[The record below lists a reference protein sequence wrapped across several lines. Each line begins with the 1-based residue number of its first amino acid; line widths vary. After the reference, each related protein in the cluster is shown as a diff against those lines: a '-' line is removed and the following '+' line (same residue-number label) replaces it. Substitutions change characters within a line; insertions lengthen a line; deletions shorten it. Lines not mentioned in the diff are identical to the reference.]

1 MVYIRR
7 MVWFIASRLVILCI
21 LLGMLVCGFFM
32 CMNLAN
38 VYIVLDEGLEKR
50 AEVILTREEAE
61 ELNKYFHYDFLNADP
76 ALARAFDG
84 TSVYDDYTITDFE
97 YELTIESLWSW
108 PWDNY
113 ATCTIVER
121 IPSITGKVISSRANE
136 VPEEV
141 PKWAGGRYDITL
153 VKEDG
158 NWKIRGMQLVTQ
170 LLEPDETTDGKLTE
184 TLQEE

>member
-1 MVYIRR
+1 
-7 MVWFIASRLVILCI
+7 
-21 LLGMLVCGFFM
+21 MLVCGFFM

-97 YELTIESLWSW
+97 YELTIESLWSCRGTTT
-108 PWDNY
+108 PP
-113 ATCTIVER
+113 A
-121 IPSITGKVISSRANE
+121 PSWSGSRPSRARSSPA
-136 VPEEV
+136 VPTRSRGKC
-141 PKWAGGRYDITL
+141 PSDGGRYDITL

-158 NWKIRGMQLVTQ
+158 DWKIRGMQLVTQ

-184 TLQEE
+184 ALQEE